1 MDRFKGAM
9 GDAAKATS
17 DAAKTTK
24 LKGEIVL
31 IENKIKSHKQKFGV
45 EVYAAMISSDREA
58 TERLFN
64 EIKLFVEHQE
74 AEIQTKRMQ
83 IMSIKDGGAAPPP
96 GGPPPGPPP
105 GGPPGAP
112 GLPPGWK
119 SARRRPRA
127 APPLLPPPPPPPR
140 CAARRRRRRRR
151 RRARAP
157 RHSRLSPA
165 AFAEAQSPDGKE
177 YYYHENGETSWSVPM
192 S

>member
-1 MDRFKGAM
+1 MMDRMKGAM

-83 IMSIKDGGAAPPP
+83 IMSIKDGRRRARPAARPVAA
-96 GGPPPGPPP
+96 GRAAGR
-105 GGPPGAP
+105 AW
-112 GLPPGWK
+112 LPPGWK
-119 SARRRPRA
+119 RRRRPRRRARVPTA
-127 APPLLPPPPPPPR
+127 ALRSAHAAAAAARARRDTHACRPPR
-140 CAARRRRRRRR
+140 SQRRSRPTARSTTTTRTARRRG
-151 RRARAP
+151 A
-157 RHSRLSPA
+157 SR
-165 AFAEAQSPDGKE
+165 
-177 YYYHENGETSWSVPM
+177 
-192 S
+192 

>member
-1 MDRFKGAM
+1 MSMMDRMKGAM

-119 SARRRPRA
+119 SAPPPERRPSA
-127 APPLLPPPPPPPR
+127 EPPR
-140 CAARRRRRRRR
+140 CAAHRRRR

-157 RHSRLSPA
+157 RRSRPPRARPPRSQRRSRPTA
-165 AFAEAQSPDGKE
+165 RSTTTTRTARRRGASR
-177 YYYHENGETSWSVPM
+177 
-192 S
+192 

>member
-1 MDRFKGAM
+1 MSMMDRMKGAM

-119 SARRRPRA
+119 SASPPARRPSA
-127 APPLLPPPPPPPR
+127 EPPR
-140 CAARRRRRRRR
+140 CAAHRHRRR
-151 RRARAP
+151 RRARATTLTP
-157 RHSRLSPA
+157 AARAPA

>member
-1 MDRFKGAM
+1 MSMMDRMKGAM

-96 GGPPPGPPP
+96 G
-105 GGPPGAP
+105 
-112 GLPPGWK
+112 LPPGWK
-119 SARRRPRA
+119 SAPPPARRPSA
-127 APPLLPPPPPPPR
+127 EPPR
-140 CAARRRRRRRR
+140 CAAHRRR

>member
-1 MDRFKGAM
+1 MSMMDRMKGAM

-83 IMSIKDGGAAPPP
+83 IMSKGRRRRAAARRPAARSAAGRAAGRAARPAAGLKSAPPP
-96 GGPPPGPPP
+96 
-105 GGPPGAP
+105 
-112 GLPPGWK
+112 
-119 SARRRPRA
+119 ARRPSAAAARA
-127 APPLLPPPPPPPR
+127 AH
-140 CAARRRRRRRR
+140 RRR
-151 RRARAP
+151 RRARA
-157 RHSRLSPA
+157 RHVAHARRAPA

>member
-1 MDRFKGAM
+1 MSMMDRMKGAM

-83 IMSIKDGGAAPPP
+83 IMSIKDGGAGGPPP

-119 SARRRPRA
+119 SAPPPARRPSA
-127 APPLLPPPPPPPR
+127 EPPR
-140 CAARRRRRRRR
+140 CAAHRRR

-157 RHSRLSPA
+157 RRSRLPRARPPRSQRRSRPTA
-165 AFAEAQSPDGKE
+165 RSTTTTRTARRRGASR
-177 YYYHENGETSWSVPM
+177 
-192 S
+192 

>member
-1 MDRFKGAM
+1 MSMMDRMKGAM

-83 IMSIKDGGAAPPP
+83 IMSIKDGGAAPRPAARRP
-96 GGPPPGPPP
+96 VRRRAGRR
-105 GGPPGAP
+105 
-112 GLPPGWK
+112 
-119 SARRRPRA
+119 ARRRPAAGLEECAAARAPPECRA
-127 APPLLPPPPPPPR
+127 AALRRAPPPPPR
-140 CAARRRRRRRR
+140 ARATLLTPAAR
-151 RRARAP
+151 A
-157 RHSRLSPA
+157 PA
-165 AFAEAQSPDGKE
+165 AFAEAQAADGKE